1 MQSSAI
7 VAAFVYHAA
16 MRKEMIPRKPLP
28 PDKRESPR
36 PPTGSR

>member
-1 MQSSAI
+1 MQASAI

-16 MRKEMIPRKPLP
+16 MRKEMIPRKPSP
-28 PDKRESPR
+28 PDRGESPR